1 LNEKNPGHALLQPEE
16 DLSLQNEMKHAQ
28 KYDGANQ
35 QQGKPELTGLP
46 TYSMKA
52 RQQGKGK
59 ENIRENIRPD
69 TRTNPFIQQWSQT
82 NHHHQRQQKKS
93 KST

>member
-1 LNEKNPGHALLQPEE
+1 LHEKNPTQTLLQPEE
-16 DLSLQNEMKHAQ
+16 NLSLQHVMEHTQ

-46 TYSMKA
+46 AYGMEA
-52 RQQGKGK
+52 RQQGKGE

-69 TRTNPFIQQWSQT
+69 ARTNPFIQERAQT

-93 KST
+93 KPA